1 MSPEE
6 TDFERGQRVERE
18 KQLRKD
24 VDLLIQR
31 MEGVEKNGVDMAK
44 KFGEFTAQAR
54 TAAKAAKEAADN
66 AVSTKMYLLGVAGI
80 ILTAIGLAVGH
91 QV

>member
-24 VDLLIQR
+24 VDLLINR
-31 MEGVEKNGVDMAK
+31 MDGVERSNVDLAK
-44 KFGEFTAQAR
+44 KFGEFTTQAR
-54 TAAKAAKEAADN
+54 TAAEAAKQAADN
-66 AVSTKMYLLGVAGI
+66 AVSTKMFFVGVGGI
-80 ILTAIGLAVGH
+80 IVTAIGLALGH
-91 QV
+91 SI